1 MNLYLIGQI
10 LFLHEIRKIIVCLA
24 SVVFPISDGDSSSV
38 VVLSATCEVP
48 RRRILAELKF

>member
-24 SVVFPISDGDSSSV
+24 SVVVPISDGDSSSV

-48 RRRILAELKF
+48 RRRFLAELKF